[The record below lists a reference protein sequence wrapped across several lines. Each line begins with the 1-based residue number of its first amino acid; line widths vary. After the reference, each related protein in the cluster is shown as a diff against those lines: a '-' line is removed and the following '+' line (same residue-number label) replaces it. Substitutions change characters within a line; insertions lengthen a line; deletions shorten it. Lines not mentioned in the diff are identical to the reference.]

1 MTTAER
7 NAPGLGDATALRLT
21 CVEVGASTVETVML
35 EGSALVQTCPLA
47 YAPAGQPLLIAVPG
61 LVRGKRVVAASNL
74 GWYDVDPAAMLGLDL
89 PADLVCND
97 AEAAALGESV
107 LRPGQPDLVFVG
119 LGTGV
124 GGAVVIR
131 GAAEANLFAHGGDFS
146 DRDCACGRIGC
157 LETVAAGWALP
168 AELTQD
174 DLAVMAE
181 AVATS
186 IQNEPHA
193 VPNLVVV
200 AGGLTRKHPA
210 LIALL
215 AEALPSRQV
224 VGTAAPDFKSAAA
237 WGLRHLY
244 NQPAH
249 AVTHFSH

>member
-1 MTTAER
+1 VTTAER
-7 NAPGLGDATALRLT
+7 DAPRIGSARLT
-21 CVEVGASTVETVML
+21 CVEVGASTLETIVL
-35 EGSALVQTCPLA
+35 DGDELVHRTPLA

-74 GWYDVDPAAMLGLDL
+74 GWYDVDPALMLGLDR

-119 LGTGV
+119 IGTGI

-146 DRDCACGRIGC
+146 DRLCACGHEGC

-168 AELTQD
+168 SELTD
-174 DLAVMAE
+174 GDLAVMAHAI
-181 AVATS
+181 AVA
-186 IQNEPHA
+186 IRQEPHA
-193 VPNLVVV
+193 TPELVVV
-200 AGGLTRKHPA
+200 AGGLTRRHPS
-210 LIALL
+210 LVSLL
-215 AEALPSRQV
+215 SVALPERRV
-224 VGTAAPDFKSAAA
+224 CGTAVPESKSAAA

-244 NQPAH
+244 SQHAH
-249 AVTHFSH
+249 AVTHF